1 MSPPPAIS
9 PEVAALAEDL
19 VRIRREVHRRPGL
32 GFRVEETARL
42 AAAALRATGWQ
53 VREGVGE
60 TGVVGVLRGGRGG
73 RPGRTV
79 LFRADMDG
87 LPVQEETGRP
97 FASEVP
103 GAMHACGH
111 DAHVAMAIGA
121 ARALAARRERL
132 AGTVVAMFQPAEEGP
147 GGALPMMRDGLL
159 DDPRPDAAL
168 ACHVWNDL
176 PVGTVGVRA
185 GPVLAAT
192 DRFEVTVT
200 GRGGHGA
207 APHQTADPV
216 VAAAHL
222 VVALQTLVSR
232 RVSPVAPAVLTV
244 GSVHA
249 GTAFNVIPEKATLG
263 GTLRSLTPEVRET
276 LRRGVDEVCAG
287 ISTAHRVRC
296 DVVHTP
302 YYPATVNDPGVA
314 WRVAEAAASVVGRD
328 RVVEQE
334 LVLGGEDMAFV
345 LEKVPGC
352 YFFVGTANP
361 GKGCA
366 APHHS
371 ARFDVDED
379 ALPIGAEVMA
389 RAVERLLGD

>member
-1 MSPPPAIS
+1 MPPPVLS
-9 PEVAALAEDL
+9 PEVASQAADL

-42 AAAALRATGWQ
+42 AAEGLRSAGWQ

-60 TGVVGVLRGGRGG
+60 TGVVGVLRGGR
-73 RPGRTV
+73 PGRTV
-79 LFRADMDG
+79 LYRADMDG
-87 LPVQEETGRP
+87 LSVAEETGRP
-97 FASEVP
+97 FSSEVP

-111 DAHVAMAIGA
+111 DAHVAMALGA

-132 AGTVVAMFQPAEEGP
+132 PGTVVAMFQPAEEGP
-147 GGALPMMRDGLL
+147 GGALPMIRDGLL
-159 DDPRPDAAL
+159 DDPRPDAAI

-176 PVGTVGVRA
+176 PIGSIGVRA

-192 DRFEVTVT
+192 DRFEITVT

-207 APHQTADPV
+207 APHQTADPI

-232 RVSPVAPAVLTV
+232 RVSPVKPAVVTV
-244 GSVHA
+244 GAVHA

-263 GTLRSLTPEVRET
+263 GTVRSLHPEVRET
-276 LRRGVDEVCAG
+276 LLRGVDEICAG
-287 ISTAHRVRC
+287 IGSSHRVRC

-302 YYPATVNDPGVA
+302 YYPTTVNDPAVA
-314 WRVAEAAASVVGRD
+314 ARVADAAAGVVGRGG
-328 RVVEQE
+328 VVEQE

-345 LEKVPGC
+345 LQKVPGC
-352 YFFVGTANP
+352 YFFVGTAN
-361 GKGCA
+361 GEKGA
-366 APHHS
+366 SAPHHS
-371 ARFDVDED
+371 SRFDIDED
-379 ALPIGAEVMA
+379 ALPIGAEVLA
-389 RAVERLLGD
+389 RAVERLLE